1 MPPDQPPTAHQ
12 PYPPQAYPPQAYPS
26 QTYPSQAS
34 APVPVPT
41 LPAEGTPYHHFL
53 RTPRHRWWKPL
64 LLVVGVLVAY
74 GVLSLATM
82 LVAIV
87 VDVVSG
93 RNRDILSGGNPEM
106 TPALFLGTN
115 VGLALMVPACLL
127 LQWAVYGQRPRWLSS
142 VEGGFRWGLLAR
154 CALVLVPIYVVYVGG
169 TTLLT
174 GLPSGPVQ
182 PEAVAFVVITL
193 LTTPLQSAGEEYAV
207 RGLLTRAFAAWLPPR
222 FVAFVVASLLS
233 AGVFAAGH
241 PNLTPWRLAA
251 YLIIA
256 LGFSV
261 LVWRTGGLE
270 AAVLGHALNNVLV
283 IVPTA
288 LWGDMTAALLGV
300 QAEAGPLDAVIM
312 VALAA
317 VSWVGVE
324 LVFRRSRYVR
334 VAPASVG
341 PAAPS
346 GAGPVAAG

>member
-1 MPPDQPPTAHQ
+1 MLPQPG
-12 PYPPQAYPPQAYPS
+12 
-26 QTYPSQAS
+26 
-34 APVPVPT
+34 PVPA
-41 LPAEGTPYHHFL
+41 LPESGTPYHHFL
-53 RTPRHRWWKPL
+53 RTPRHRWWKAL

-74 GVLSLATM
+74 GVLSVITT
-82 LVAIV
+82 VAALII
-87 VDVVSG
+87 DVVSG
-93 RNRDILSGGNPEM
+93 RNTDIFSGNLEI
-106 TPALFLGTN
+106 TPVLFAGTN
-115 VGLALMVPACLL
+115 IGLALMIPACLL

-154 CALVLVPIYVVYVGG
+154 CAVVLVPIYVLYIGG
-169 TTLLT
+169 TMLVT
-174 GLPSGPVQ
+174 GLPSGPVH
-182 PEAVAFVVITL
+182 PEAIVFVVITL

-207 RGLLTRAFAAWLPPR
+207 RGLLTRAIASWLPPR

-288 LWGDMTAALLGV
+288 LYGDMTSALLGV
-300 QAEAGPLDAVIM
+300 EGESGPLDALLM
-312 VALAA
+312 VALGA
-317 VSWVGVE
+317 VSWAGVE

-334 VAPASVG
+334 VAPATTGDRELMS
-341 PAAPS
+341 
-346 GAGPVAAG
+346 

>member
-1 MPPDQPPTAHQ
+1 MTVPPDQPAPAHQ
-12 PYPPQAYPPQAYPS
+12 PYPHQPYPHRSA
-26 QTYPSQAS
+26 AR
-34 APVPVPT
+34 APVSA
-41 LPAEGTPYHHFL
+41 LPPAGTPYHHFL
-53 RTPRHRWWKPL
+53 RTPRHRWWKAL

-74 GVLSLATM
+74 GVLSVATT
-82 LVAIV
+82 LVAMV

-93 RNRDILSGGNPEM
+93 RNRDILSGGSLEM

-142 VEGGFRWGLLAR
+142 VEGGFRWGLLGR
-154 CALVLVPIYVVYVGG
+154 CALVLVPIYVVYIGG

-174 GLPSGPVQ
+174 GWPTGPIR

-207 RGLLTRAFAAWLPPR
+207 RGLLTRAIAAWLPPR

-241 PNLTPWRLAA
+241 PNLTPWRLVA
-251 YLIIA
+251 YLVIA

-300 QAEAGPLDAVIM
+300 EAEAGPLDAVIM
-312 VALAA
+312 I
-317 VSWVGVE
+317 
-324 LVFRRSRYVR
+324 
-334 VAPASVG
+334 
-341 PAAPS
+341 
-346 GAGPVAAG
+346 

>member
-1 MPPDQPPTAHQ
+1 MTVPSDQPAPAHQ
-12 PYPPQAYPPQAYPS
+12 PYPQQV
-26 QTYPSQAS
+26 
-34 APVPVPT
+34 APVPVSA
-41 LPAEGTPYHHFL
+41 LPAAGTPYHHFL
-53 RTPRHRWWKPL
+53 RTPRHRWWKAL
-64 LLVVGVLVAY
+64 LVVVGVLLAY
-74 GVLSLATM
+74 GVLSLVTTLIAM
-82 LVAIV
+82 V

-93 RNRDILSGGNPEM
+93 RNPEILTGNLEM
-106 TPALFLGTN
+106 TPVLFLGTN
-115 VGLALMVPACLL
+115 IGLALMIPACLL

-154 CALVLVPIYVVYVGG
+154 CALVLVPIYVIYIGG
-169 TTLLT
+169 SMVLT

-207 RGLLTRAFAAWLPPR
+207 RGLLTRAIASWLPPR

-288 LWGDMTAALLGV
+288 LFGDMTSALLGV
-300 QAEAGPLDAVIM
+300 QAEAGPLDALIM
-312 VALAA
+312 IALGA

-324 LVFRRSRYVR
+324 LVFRRSRYSR
-334 VAPASVG
+334 VSVEPAPIAAEPAPAR
-341 PAAPS
+341 
-346 GAGPVAAG
+346 